1 MLCDQK
7 EVNVNRVKNGEIS
20 FSFRRWLPIEL
31 KNIWDKIW
39 ALAMSYRLT
48 ENKDK
53 ILWKWDTKGKFTVKS
68 VYNALTEG
76 ESGSYLKQIWRG
88 KIPPKIKF
96 FMWLMSNGA
105 VLTKDNMLRRNWVGD
120 PECYFCDN
128 NESIE
133 HLFFK

>member
-53 ILWKWDTKGKFTVKS
+53 IL
-68 VYNALTEG
+68 
-76 ESGSYLKQIWRG
+76 
-88 KIPPKIKF
+88 
-96 FMWLMSNGA
+96 
-105 VLTKDNMLRRNWVGD
+105 
-120 PECYFCDN
+120 
-128 NESIE
+128 
-133 HLFFK
+133 